1 MDVILDAKSIPHLDY
16 CKDLPTASISL
27 KTVSFGGDVLKPRS
41 DHVTSCLHPD
51 SGPQHKLLWLFKVQ
65 KSGALTVLW
74 SYRPTRHERS
84 LSARWLIS
92 GWWMKSMDF
101 TERLPKAKRES

>member
-16 CKDLPTASISL
+16 CKDLPTASSSL

-74 SYRPTRHERS
+74 SCCPDP
-84 LSARWLIS
+84 AREVTQCPLADIWLVDEVN
-92 GWWMKSMDF
+92 G
-101 TERLPKAKRES
+101 LH